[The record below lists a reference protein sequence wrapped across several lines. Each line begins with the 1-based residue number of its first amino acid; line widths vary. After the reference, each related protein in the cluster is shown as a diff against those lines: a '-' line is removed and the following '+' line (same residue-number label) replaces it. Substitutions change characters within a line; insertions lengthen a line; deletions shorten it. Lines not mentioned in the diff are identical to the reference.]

1 MWNGGDYLAIIESE
15 FKYEKEK
22 FISVKQWLKKEI
34 SIIRQNDEEL
44 KYKIAELKKQSKGG
58 YNEELET
65 LQKLY
70 KITHKNLENY
80 NESLSSPYF
89 ARIDFR
95 EYRKDKEAYYIGKF
109 GLGDSK
115 TGDEVVI
122 DWRAPLA
129 DLYYSGT
136 EGKCY
141 YKAPVGIIEGEL
153 SLKRKFL
160 IRDNELKDAF
170 DEGINEIILKSGMD
184 VNESRVLVDE
194 FLKINLEETT
204 SSKLKDVVATIQK
217 EQNAIIR
224 AEKNNAIIVQGSAG
238 SGKTTIALHRLAF
251 LLYKYRNKLLPE
263 QILVVA
269 PNKLF
274 LDYISDFLPGLG
286 VENVKQVTFETFS
299 AELLKLNGKILTKDK
314 KLSLVLEEK
323 DEEKIK
329 FITGSSRFKG
339 SMMFKTIIDRYIRYL
354 EKADINIEDIEVENY
369 TLFKKEEIKRL
380 YTKDL
385 VNLPL
390 NKRKDEIQRYLS
402 LKLKEKTTDV
412 LGKIDF
418 QYEYQIAKLKKS
430 MEDGELRR
438 KELIRLY
445 DERDAKKKDIAKS
458 STEFFNKFFN
468 KWKVIRYDDLYSKL
482 FFNKEIFSEVTDNK
496 IPAQLAEYIIKKLH
510 DNFDNKLVDSDDL
523 APMLYLKFKVDGVP
537 EKYKYQHIV
546 IDEAQ
551 DYSMFQ
557 LAIFKEVAV
566 NNSLTIVGDI
576 GQGIYYYKGIDD
588 WDKVNRDIF
597 EGNGRYIPL
606 SQSYRSTI
614 EIIDFANHVLKQQK
628 NNLKP
633 AIPVLRH
640 GKAPSVKEF
649 KSNKEFAAKLDKIV
663 EEVKDMNKNTV
674 AVIGRTYDECKKIK
688 DFLKKCSKYDWEIVK
703 DTDNTFKYQN
713 IIIPSYMTK
722 GLEFDCSVIFN
733 CNDEN
738 YSDTE
743 IDKKVLYVVLTRALH
758 LEYIF
763 YKGRKSNL
771 IEC

>member
-1 MWNGGDYLAIIESE
+1 MAIINSE
-15 FKYEKEK
+15 FNYEKEK
-22 FISVKQWLKKEI
+22 FTSIKRWLKEEI
-34 SIIRQNDEEL
+34 EIISQNDEEL
-44 KYKIAELKKQSKGG
+44 RTKIAELKKQSRGG

-70 KITHKNLENY
+70 SITHKNLENY
-80 NESLSSPYF
+80 NESLNAPYF

-109 GLGDSK
+109 GLGDSR

-141 YKAPVGIIEGEL
+141 YRAPIGVIEGDL

-170 DEGINEIILKSGMD
+170 DEGINEIILKAGMD
-184 VNESRVLVDE
+184 VNESKVLVDE

-224 AEKNNAIIVQGSAG
+224 AEKNNSIIVQGSAG
-238 SGKTTIALHRLAF
+238 SGKTTVALHRLAF
-251 LLYKYRNKLLPE
+251 LLYKYRNKLSPE

-286 VENVKQVTFETFS
+286 VENVKQVTFETLS
-299 AELLKLNGKILTKDK
+299 TELLKLNCKVLTKDK
-314 KLSLVLEEK
+314 KLSSVLEEK

-329 FITGSSRFKG
+329 YITGSSRLKG
-339 SMMFKTIIDRYIRYL
+339 SLMFKTIIDRYIRYL
-354 EKADINIEDIEVENY
+354 EKIDLEIDDIKVENY

-390 NKRKDEIQRYLS
+390 NKRKDEIQRYLG

-412 LGKIDF
+412 LDRIDF
-418 QYEYQIAKLKKS
+418 QYEYQIAKLKKN
-430 MEDGELRR
+430 MEDGEQRR
-438 KELIRLY
+438 KELIKIY
-445 DERDAKKKDIAKS
+445 DERDTKKKDIAKS
-458 STEFFNKFFN
+458 SKDYFNQFFNE
-468 KWKVIRYDDLYSKL
+468 WKVISYEDLYSKL
-482 FFNKEIFSEVTDNK
+482 FFNNEVFNEVTDNK
-496 IPAQLAEYIIKKLH
+496 IPSNLADYIIKKLH
-510 DNFDNKLVDSDDL
+510 DDFENKVVDSDDL

-551 DYSMFQ
+551 DYSVFQ
-557 LAIFKEVAV
+557 LAIFKEMAIG
-566 NNSLTIVGDI
+566 NSLTIVGDI

-588 WDKVNRDIF
+588 WDKLNNDLF
-597 EGNGRYIPL
+597 GGEGRYIPL

-614 EIIDFANHVLKQQK
+614 EIIDFANHVLKQQQ

-640 GKAPSVKEF
+640 GKAPSVNEF
-649 KSNKEFAAKLDKIV
+649 KSNKEFAAELDKIV
-663 EEVKDMNKNTV
+663 EEVKEMNKNTV

-688 DFLKKCSKYDWEIVK
+688 DALKKYSKYDWDIVK
-703 DTDNTFKYQN
+703 DTDNTFKYKN

-722 GLEFDCSVIFN
+722 GLEFDCSVVYN
-733 CNDEN
+733 CSKEN
-738 YSDTE
+738 YSDSE

-763 YKGRKSNL
+763 YKGEKSNL
-771 IEC
+771 IKDICS